1 MFKRLNNQEG
11 FTLIELVAVVII
23 LSILA
28 VVAIPR
34 YFDLETGAKRAAI
47 NTAVNELN
55 SRDSLIY
62 YDLKIDGMYIDDSAV
77 WTQMKNGEDNP
88 DLGPGYEWQALST
101 PEGGSF
107 IFRGVIT
114 TVSRAESTV
123 SAPARWWV
131 KP

>member
-34 YFDLETGAKRAAI
+34 YFDLESGAKQAAI

-77 WTQMKNGEDNP
+77 WTQMKNGEDSP
-88 DLGPGYEWQALST
+88 DLGPGYEWGNPAASD
-101 PEGGSF
+101 GGSF

-123 SAPARWWV
+123 SAPARWWI
-131 KP
+131 KQ